1 MSEVKTVA
9 RRGRPIVSNSA
20 RQVRLEIRAQ
30 KVVSGLSISR
40 GRPTDT
46 QSARQVR
53 LAEKAAKIAAG
64 IEIKRGAP
72 KKVKAEEVKA
82 EAVSE

>member
-1 MSEVKTVA
+1 MSEVKTVV
-9 RRGRPIVSNSA
+9 RRGRPIVASSA

-30 KVVSGLSISR
+30 KVVQGLSVDR
-40 GRPTDT
+40 GRPTNT
-46 QSARQVR
+46 QSARQIK